1 MARTAIGRIRGETV
15 GRALAGGGS
24 QLLSV
29 GTEVVNRALGVPG
42 LVANL
47 SGFGQRK
54 RMRVSAVVLSV
65 PAVGDGVAWAPAR
78 NGESGPR
85 GAARGRRDLQARGEH
100 GGVLG
105 RVAEDPHDRGAG
117 ARLRPERRLWQRLVG
132 ARPRRGGGLLPRQA
146 VGCAKRI
153 RSSARAVTGY
163 GEPIAVFVVRDIAGK
178 GGCSLGPLSDY
189 VTVDRARGRLIAH
202 ELGHSCGL
210 WHAKEAGNLMLPA
223 ADSES
228 MTRSQQ
234 AIFRNSRHVTFR

>member
-65 PAVGDGVAWAPAR
+65 PAVGDGSGGRPLATESQVREALLAVDEIFRREANTEVFWGEWPKIHTIEEPAPDYALNVDCGSGSWAQDL
-78 NGESGPR
+78 GE
-85 GAARGRRDLQARGEH
+85 
-100 GGVLG
+100 
-105 RVAEDPHDRGAG
+105 AG
-117 ARLRPERRLWQRLVG
+117 AYFRDKLSAAQSG
-132 ARPRRGGGLLPRQA
+132 F
-146 VGCAKRI
+146 
-153 RSSARAVTGY
+153 SSARAVTGY

-202 ELGHSCGL
+202 ELGHCCGL